1 MLFRSAEAQRLEEIA
16 KQARVLA
23 EERRAMGE
31 KHSEYVLSRNVVESD
46 EEEKK
51 RKGAGKKRKTK
62 GKKEDKDEV
71 GTSDEEG
78 EKQQPKPKKKKV
90 RFVLAHRFG
99 VGG

>member
-1 MLFRSAEAQRLEEIA
+1 
-16 KQARVLA
+16 
-23 EERRAMGE
+23 MGE

-71 GTSDEEG
+71 GTDRKS
-78 EKQQPKPKKKKV
+78 V
-90 RFVLAHRFG
+90 V
-99 VGG
+99 